1 MNIND
6 PIGDMITRIR
16 NAHLR
21 GKDTVDSPSSN
32 LILEVFQLLIMKMVN
47 LKSKSI

>member
-21 GKDTVDSPSSN
+21 GKDTVDSSK
-32 LILEVFQLLIMKMVN
+32 F
-47 LKSKSI
+47 KSKN

>member
-1 MNIND
+1 MENSWCSEDQVGEVRMNIND

-21 GKDTVDSPSSN
+21 GKDTVDPKFKFKN
-32 LILEVFQLLIMKMVN
+32 
-47 LKSKSI
+47 